1 MSHSIAV
8 AQALATRRAAVFNQR
23 YPIGSRVMF
32 VPVVGAQPVLK
43 ITSSKAFAVAGAVRV
58 HLVGCHA
65 PVDADMCFTPALA
78 VRERC
83 PERAL
88 PAWQWAAAF
97 VVGFAAAVLLG
108 LMLPPARAVAPEMI
122 SIDCDAPGAA
132 PADAE
137 LVDQDGRAQA

>member
-1 MSHSIAV
+1 MTLNQSSAHV
-8 AQALATRRAAVFNQR
+8 LATRRAAVFNSR
-23 YPIGSRVMF
+23 YPKGSNVMF
-32 VPVVGAQPVLK
+32 ISAAGADPVRAVVA
-43 ITSSKAFAVAGAVRV
+43 SAAFAAAGMVKVYLRGYA
-58 HLVGCHA
+58 A
-65 PVDADMCFTPALA
+65 PVDADRCFTPDTDAL
-78 VRERC
+78 ERC

-108 LMLPPARAVAPEMI
+108 LMLPPARAVAPAMI

-132 PADAE
+132 PADE